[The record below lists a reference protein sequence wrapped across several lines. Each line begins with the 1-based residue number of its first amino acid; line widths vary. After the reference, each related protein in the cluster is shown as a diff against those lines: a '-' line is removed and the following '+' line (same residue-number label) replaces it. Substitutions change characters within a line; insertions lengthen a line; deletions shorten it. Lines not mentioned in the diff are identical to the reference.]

1 MDAEIRTDLA
11 LEEKERYEGTDVEV
25 KGVSLEETMSP
36 AGLFPVTMVK
46 ILNEEGERNM
56 RKPTGNYI
64 TLENCRIDA
73 YDEVLY
79 EDMAKEIARQL
90 LFVIRELEKK
100 KKIRKK
106 KVIVAGLGNRDATPD
121 ALGPVVADH
130 IEVGKYI
137 CAVAPGVMAQ
147 TGCETSGYIRGIA
160 KELDA

>member
-73 YDEVLY
+73 YDSG
-79 EDMAKEIARQL
+79 AIKS
-90 LFVIRELEKK
+90 VI
-100 KKIRKK
+100 
-106 KVIVAGLGNRDATPD
+106 
-121 ALGPVVADH
+121 
-130 IEVGKYI
+130 
-137 CAVAPGVMAQ
+137 
-147 TGCETSGYIRGIA
+147 
-160 KELDA
+160 

>member
-46 ILNEEGERNM
+46 ILNKEGERNM
-56 RKPTGNYI
+56 HKPAGNYI

-79 EDMAKEIARQL
+79 EDMSEEIARQL
-90 LFVIRELEKK
+90 LFVI
-100 KKIRKK
+100 
-106 KVIVAGLGNRDATPD
+106 G
-121 ALGPVVADH
+121 
-130 IEVGKYI
+130 
-137 CAVAPGVMAQ
+137 
-147 TGCETSGYIRGIA
+147 
-160 KELDA
+160 